1 MTAIND
7 EMKRLMRQSLS
18 ELDASDP
25 KSLAPIR
32 DMTPHHM
39 SLAPDLASNGLVYM
53 FPVDIDGKKLH
64 VYLKQK

>member
-32 DMTPHHM
+32 DMAPHHM
-39 SLAPDLASNGLVYM
+39 SFASDLATNGLVYM
-53 FPVDIDGKKLH
+53 FPVDIDGKTLH
-64 VYLKQK
+64 IYLRQN